1 MFSRGA
7 VRRTKMQ
14 GVKSL
19 ASDTISFS
27 GVIEAKSGETI
38 EHALVTGFYIDEH
51 WLLSHLSSANTRI
64 TLVAEHRLNEQLGD
78 SRVTRITPPKPK
90 ASVQIMHSKLM
101 ILYFASHMRF
111 VVSTASMTPYGWSV
125 VQNAVFI
132 QDFPR
137 AKGRVYTA
145 NSFSLALAYALH
157 DLSVP
162 HELIGLLNEVK
173 FADARAH
180 IVTTVPSG
188 AGGNMEEYGAERLA
202 RVLKE
207 AGADPENQGLDDI
220 DEFRPNGR
228 LYCVGSSLGPLD
240 DKWLRDMYVCAHGLS
255 PLKLG
260 WPGVKTLPNSLVDI
274 GVAFHTQQQVEQCR
288 YGSEVG
294 EQHIYAQRKAYEDK
308 KFPHSAMVRLE
319 PVVDKTLVHAKVIL
333 ARMGESQRA
342 GWMYIGSHNFTPA
355 AWGRM
360 NSKSY
365 YSNNYEFGVVLCNVE
380 YSSDSSSVRWDGREV
395 PLPFKLTW
403 EPYGRSDTPYLK

>member
-1 MFSRGA
+1 
-7 VRRTKMQ
+7 MQ

-38 EHALVTGFYIDEH
+38 EEALVTGFYIDEH
-51 WLLSHLSSANTRI
+51 WLLGHLSNASTRI
-64 TLVAEHRLNEQLGD
+64 TLVAEHRLNEQPSD
-78 SRVTRITPPKPK
+78 SRVTRILPPKSK

-101 ILYFASHMRF
+101 LLFFASHMRF
-111 VVSTASMTPYGWSV
+111 VVSTGSMTAEGWSV

-137 AKGRVYTA
+137 AKGRVYAA
-145 NSFSLALAYALH
+145 NSFSMALAYALH
-157 DLSVP
+157 DLSIP
-162 HELIGLLNEVK
+162 HAVIALLNEVK
-173 FADARAH
+173 FANASVH
-180 IVTTVPSG
+180 IITTVPSG
-188 AGGNMEEYGAERLA
+188 TGGNMEEYGAERLA

-207 AGADPENQGLDDI
+207 AGADPENQNLEDI
-220 DEFRPNGR
+220 DRFRPNGR

-260 WPGVKTLPNSLVDI
+260 WPSIKTLPNSLVDI

-288 YGSEVG
+288 YGIEVG
-294 EQHIYAQRKAYEDK
+294 EQNIYAQRKVYEDK
-308 KFPHSAMVRLE
+308 KFPQSAMVRLE
-319 PVVDKTLVHAKVIL
+319 PVVENTLVHAKVIL
-333 ARMGESQRA
+333 ARMGENQRT

-355 AWGRM
+355 AWGRL
-360 NSKSY
+360 NAKTY

-380 YSSDSSSVRWDGREV
+380 YSSGNGSVRWDGREV
-395 PLPFKLTW
+395 PLPFKFAW